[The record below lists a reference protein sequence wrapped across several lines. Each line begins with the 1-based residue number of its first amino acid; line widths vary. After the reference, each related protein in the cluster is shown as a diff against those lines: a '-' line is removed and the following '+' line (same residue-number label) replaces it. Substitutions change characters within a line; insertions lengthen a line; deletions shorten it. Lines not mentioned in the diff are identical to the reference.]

1 MGDTKMKKLNKT
13 QLRNVILQEMKDLE
27 EARLGKKGK
36 EYIEKTGRFG
46 KLASF
51 GVDRLLQTELFDEM
65 MLQLKR
71 KLFTFGIDPNE
82 MAEIEKL
89 LSDYIVFETP
99 GDTMPMNDSDGMTDM
114 GADVDSVG
122 ITMSGMEDLDGVAL
136 PAPDLDID
144 TDVDSDSDTEGLR
157 LVAELMARRNR
168 RIKRNRK

>member
-1 MGDTKMKKLNKT
+1 MKKLNKV
-13 QLRNVILQEMKDLE
+13 QLRKVILQEMKDLE

-71 KLFTFGIDPNE
+71 KLFSFGIDPNE

-99 GDTMPMNDSDGMTDM
+99 GDTMPMGDSDGMVDM
-114 GADVDSVG
+114 TSDSDIDG
-122 ITMSGMEDLDGVAL
+122 MDMSGMEDVGGITL

-144 TDVDSDSDTEGLR
+144 MDVDSDSDIEGLR

-168 RIKRNRK
+168 RMKKSKK